1 MIVCLEHPEMGELNP
16 VALGALSFS
25 RLADEGMV
33 RVPIIFIIMVYLNF
47 LGNRCQRYL
56 FQVVAKM
63 SDKLNGAR
71 GLIAKWTPLL

>member
-1 MIVCLEHPEMGELNP
+1 MIVCPEHPEMGEPNP
-16 VALGALSFS
+16 VLEALSFS

-33 RVPIIFIIMVYLNF
+33 WVPTIFIIIVYLNF

-71 GLIAKWTPLL
+71 GLIAKWAPLL